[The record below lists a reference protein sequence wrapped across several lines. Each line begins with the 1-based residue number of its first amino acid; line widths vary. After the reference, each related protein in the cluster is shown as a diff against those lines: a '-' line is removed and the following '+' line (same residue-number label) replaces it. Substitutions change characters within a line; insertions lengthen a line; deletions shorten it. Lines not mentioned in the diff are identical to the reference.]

1 MQQNRRLSV
10 LKKAKAVL
18 FREEKAAYTKDAAAR
33 QPSDRGDPCAGIL
46 QWKEARFSAIQG
58 FPYPCQ
64 GRNGVGGGQRIP
76 GTCSDT
82 CQFSPAEKAFQESS
96 LDQAGA

>member
-33 QPSDRGDPCAGIL
+33 QPSDRGDHCSGIL
-46 QWKEARFSAIQG
+46 QRKEARFPAIQG
-58 FPYPCQ
+58 FLYPCQ
-64 GRNGVGGGQRIP
+64 GRNGVGDGYRIP
-76 GTCSDT
+76 GACSDK
-82 CQFSPAEKAFQESS
+82 CQFPPAEKAFQEPS

>member
-10 LKKAKAVL
+10 LKKAKVVL

-33 QPSDRGDPCAGIL
+33 QPSDRGDHCAGIL
-46 QWKEARFSAIQG
+46 QRKEARFPAIQG
-58 FPYPCQ
+58 FLCPCQ
-64 GRNGVGGGQRIP
+64 GRNGVGGGYRIP
-76 GTCSDT
+76 GACSDT
-82 CQFSPAEKAFQESS
+82 CQFPPAEKAFQESS